1 MSANLKK
8 LQDYKPSDYSITGV
22 SLVFDIQDNKVT
34 VSSDINFIKNNK
46 IADDLCL
53 DGEDLKIIQ
62 IKIDNQILEK
72 GKYTYKDG
80 TLQLPVRKSS
90 FSVQTI
96 IEIDP
101 YGNTQLEG
109 LYASKTGLFTQCE
122 AEGFRKITFF
132 LIGLT
137 LWPSIKRKIIADKKS
152 SLFYLRMEIYAQ
164 KGCLEMEDIGKHL
177 MIPFRN
183 RLICLRSSQQSLT
196 IPKILLKPNQGKSQN
211 SQFLLSLEN
220 ST

>member
-1 MSANLKK
+1 MYTQSDRKNHLFRTYMSANLKK

-96 IEIDP
+96 TEIDP
-101 YGNTQLEG
+101 YGNTQLEVICI
-109 LYASKTGLFTQCE
+109 QN
-122 AEGFRKITFF
+122 R
-132 LIGLT
+132 
-137 LWPSIKRKIIADKKS
+137 P
-152 SLFYLRMEIYAQ
+152 IYS
-164 KGCLEMEDIGKHL
+164 M
-177 MIPFRN
+177 
-183 RLICLRSSQQSLT
+183 
-196 IPKILLKPNQGKSQN
+196 
-211 SQFLLSLEN
+211 
-220 ST
+220 